1 MPPSNNL
8 GDMLGGLLEE
18 LGENI
23 NEGPLECGKLKWQ
36 DWVEKFYPSVC
47 TYTFAERHIRLWN
60 WFDGIT
66 HKPPVPYV
74 GIFPRGGAKSTTVE
88 LCCARMCA
96 KLSRRFVLY
105 VSETQEQ
112 ADKHVQAI
120 STLLEKLNINRSVN
134 KFGAVKGWRRDQL
147 RTENGFNVASF
158 GLDAASRGVKLDEFR
173 PDLMIFDD
181 IDNEKDSADVI
192 RKKIDSIT
200 KGLIPAGSH
209 NCAFVFVQ
217 NLIREDG
224 VFGQLVDGTAE
235 YLINRE
241 IYMEPAIRDLVI
253 DETRDELNRRRCR
266 IVSGEPTWEGQDLNI
281 CQRMIED
288 MGYTAFMS
296 ECQHEVRASSGYF
309 FDVSML
315 NYINGIELPDEWKKV
330 CRGWDLAA
338 TEGGGDRTVGAKVGR
353 LQDGRIV
360 VLDCVHGQW
369 GSHKVRARM
378 LETMSDDGP
387 QVRHKIPQDPGQ
399 AGKSQMNQMKK
410 DFQKYDVSF
419 SPVSGKKSVRARDF
433 AKEVNNGNV
442 WIVRGTWNP
451 YFVDEMKRFTENDT
465 HLHDDFVDA
474 AAEAY
479 NEIAKNRKKVAF
491 S

>member
-1 MPPSNNL
+1 MT
-8 GDMLGGLLEE
+8 GV
-18 LGENI
+18 
-23 NEGPLECGKLKWQ
+23 Q
-36 DWVEKFYPSVC
+36 
-47 TYTFAERHIRLWN
+47 T
-60 WFDGIT
+60 
-66 HKPPVPYV
+66 
-74 GIFPRGGAKSTTVE
+74 
-88 LCCARMCA
+88 CALPIC
-96 KLSRRFVLY
+96 
-105 VSETQEQ
+105 
-112 ADKHVQAI
+112 
-120 STLLEKLNINRSVN
+120 
-134 KFGAVKGWRRDQL
+134 WRRDQL

-315 NYINGIELPDEWKKV
+315 NYINGIELPDEWKKI
-330 CRGWDLAA
+330 
-338 TEGGGDRTVGAKVGR
+338 GR
-353 LQDGRIV
+353 AHV
-360 VLDCVHGQW
+360 
-369 GSHKVRARM
+369 
-378 LETMSDDGP
+378 
-387 QVRHKIPQDPGQ
+387 
-399 AGKSQMNQMKK
+399 
-410 DFQKYDVSF
+410 
-419 SPVSGKKSVRARDF
+419 
-433 AKEVNNGNV
+433 
-442 WIVRGTWNP
+442 
-451 YFVDEMKRFTENDT
+451 
-465 HLHDDFVDA
+465 
-474 AAEAY
+474 
-479 NEIAKNRKKVAF
+479 
-491 S
+491 